1 MRSIRRAR
9 PSAVECCAQEESAVS
24 KWCAFDLF
32 VSQDF
37 GRHWQNL
44 TASSGGRVASFWDF
58 DWGANVAK
66 ESATSFTDETIL
78 ATVYESAAHMKGP
91 YPGWDKDMQF
101 VTSHDFFKS
110 SHTKLVPCGNQFEVR
125 RAAGTRAP
133 PLLPPRCIAAAHP
146 GAPGFRQDG
155 SLEGRRGLCQQCQ
168 HEGVELL
175 CGRTLWLP
183 TRA

>member
-1 MRSIRRAR
+1 MLQGETATT
-9 PSAVECCAQEESAVS
+9 

-44 TASSGGRVASFWDF
+44 TANSGGRVASFWDF
-58 DWGANVAK
+58 DWGANVDK
-66 ESATSFTDETIL
+66 GSSGSFKDETIL

-110 SHTKLVPCGNQFEVR
+110 SHRKLVPCGNQFEVR
-125 RAAGTRAP
+125 RAPAGGWPRHSSGSP
-133 PLLPPRCIAAAHP
+133 PPPGGP
-146 GAPGFRQDG
+146 
-155 SLEGRRGLCQQCQ
+155 
-168 HEGVELL
+168 
-175 CGRTLWLP
+175 
-183 TRA
+183 

>member
-1 MRSIRRAR
+1 MLSLRVGA
-9 PSAVECCAQEESAVS
+9 ALQEESAVS

-44 TASSGGRVASFWDF
+44 TEGSGGRVASFWDF
-58 DWGANVAK
+58 DWGANVHRHDDSSEA
-66 ESATSFTDETIL
+66 AFQDETIL

-110 SHTKLVPCGNQFEVR
+110 SHRQIVPCGNQFEACR
-125 RAAGTRAP
+125 
-133 PLLPPRCIAAAHP
+133 
-146 GAPGFRQDG
+146 
-155 SLEGRRGLCQQCQ
+155 
-168 HEGVELL
+168 
-175 CGRTLWLP
+175 
-183 TRA
+183 